1 LPGSRIGI
9 FNDRP
14 GWDEVKGY
22 LTLALQKCLSKTSF
36 VIPAKAGIQ
45 GGTKR
50 LDSRFRGNDRK
61 SQKV

>member
-1 LPGSRIGI
+1 MEKLIFRPCTRRLDVRI
-9 FNDRP
+9 
-14 GWDEVKGY
+14 VAY
-22 LTLALQKCLSKTSF
+22 TLTLQKCLSKASF